1 MSPSERNA
9 TGAPDQPERGYDVA
23 IVGSGFSAIA
33 LAMNLL
39 RVLRPPVSIA
49 IVGDDPGFG
58 RGTAYRTDLRVH
70 RLNVAAAR
78 MSVYAD
84 EPDDFLGWLGSRY
97 GSVSPD
103 GYAART
109 DYGLYLRD
117 RMAAALRDRGK
128 AFQVDFIKAKAA
140 SCGVPGPPTFGFTL
154 DNGDRLHAANVVL
167 ALGVGSADIPVAG
180 GRIDEQAEQR
190 IIRNPWRLNWLS
202 RVRSADTVLMLGSGL
217 TMIDQV
223 LALFARGHEGKVHVL
238 SRRGLVSHSHATSK
252 LSAVTPVFPESR
264 EISALL
270 ASLRAQARKTNDW
283 RSLMDGLRPLTQILW
298 QQLDAEQRLRFLRHA
313 LPWWNIHRH
322 RLAPAVHRHFE
333 ALRKADTVSVHA
345 GKLGAIR
352 SSPTGVM
359 VEYRERGTRIE
370 KELLVDWI
378 VNCTGM
384 ERSGLAQSPLLN
396 SMIELGLIVPD
407 NLGLGVAVDETSR
420 VVGAD
425 GIANAGLMAVGQLT
439 AGRFWEITA
448 VPDIR
453 VQARDIACAIASRL

>member
-1 MSPSERNA
+1 
-9 TGAPDQPERGYDVA
+9 
-23 IVGSGFSAIA
+23 
-33 LAMNLL
+33 MNLL
-39 RVLRPPVSIA
+39 RVLRPPVSMA

-84 EPDDFLGWLGSRY
+84 EPDDFLAWLGSRH

-117 RMAAALRDRGK
+117 RMASALRDRDRTC
-128 AFQVDFIKAKAA
+128 QVDFIKAKATSCDA
-140 SCGVPGPPTFGFTL
+140 SGPPTFRFTL
-154 DNGDRLHAANVVL
+154 DNGERLCASNVVL
-167 ALGVGSADIPVAG
+167 AFGVGSADIPVAAD
-180 GRIDEQAEQR
+180 RIDAQAERR

-202 RVRSADTVLMLGSGL
+202 KVRTTDTVLMLGSGL

-252 LSAVTPVFPESR
+252 LTAVTPVFPESR

-270 ASLRAQARKTNDW
+270 ASLRAQARATKDW
-283 RSLMDGLRPLTQILW
+283 RALMDGLRSRTQTLW
-298 QQLDAEQRLRFLRHA
+298 QELDTDQRSRFLRHA

-322 RLAPAVHRHFE
+322 RLAPAVHRQFE
-333 ALRKADTVSVHA
+333 ALRKADAVSVHA

-352 SSPTGVM
+352 SSPTGLRLG
-359 VEYRERGTRIE
+359 YRERGTRIE
-370 KELLVDWI
+370 RDLSVDWI

-407 NLGLGVAVDETSR
+407 DLGLGVAVDATSR
-420 VVGAD
+420 VIGAD
-425 GIANAGLMAVGQLT
+425 GLANAGLMAVGQLT

-453 VQARDIACAIASRL
+453 VQARDIARVIASRL